1 MEYRLIFLQKF
12 KCVYFSVTFG
22 VKVDVSFLG
31 GI

>member
-12 KCVYFSVTFG
+12 KCVLWVTFG
-22 VKVDVSFLG
+22 VKVDMSFLG